1 MSTDSFN
8 QSIQDISNDLNQ
20 NINKKI
26 KYNKPNKSL
35 DSIIN
40 HIFHKFTRKYN
51 HMQDYYE
58 YTIIDNIIYNDKS
71 RIVSTFKDLLIIN
84 DWNEY
89 LKRFYKFEE
98 ILIRIPKY
106 CEYYNLYSK
115 IFPNYTSILE
125 GKYLYLNIQKKQRMI
140 DLQEQMEHD
149 KLKKERNKNQSDE
162 ESKEDINVFST
173 SIVNSTLNRINK
185 EEMEILFDINYD
197 NINKDDIIFADNL
210 NKLINLIN
218 SYEVKKEEY
227 LIEYNYEDNK
237 NKNKNKL
244 KKTEDKSP
252 LMNININYINFNKV
266 NDDKSNTVSVN
277 KKSNKNN
284 IFLYRIINNM
294 PMKDNKNNNIT
305 TKQDL
310 SKNKL
315 TSLDKKDYNLF
326 IMKINQI
333 RKNKKLFHNKSIH
346 IKNKYLSNQR
356 SNSFIYNKSYNSKL
370 NSKNGT
376 IAYES
381 RNKSS
386 SNNPIK
392 NNNKNIKKL
401 FSCKSSFF
409 VLPKDV
415 NKIDGLQKNVI
426 SPFNSRNQLMSDS
439 NNNNI
444 ANNKFFS
451 TGKNMINS
459 TKDNKSIFAPH
470 FFKLMNSNS
479 RNKIFLSKIQSNS
492 NMNSSQ
498 KFKAFQK
505 SLSPSNSKFSIRQKK
520 KIKKNNSFFN
530 ETVFN
535 KKKIISNY
543 AEKINSKSNL
553 KEKII
558 FNRINENIN
567 NRNSSLLSKKLS
579 CEFYNSSRLHH
590 SHSTKVI
597 KKRDSR
603 NVYNKNK
610 KNIKTVFISRFLKAF
625 NNTNVKIPFTQRNN
639 PK

>member
-1 MSTDSFN
+1 
-8 QSIQDISNDLNQ
+8 
-20 NINKKI
+20 
-26 KYNKPNKSL
+26 
-35 DSIIN
+35 
-40 HIFHKFTRKYN
+40 
-51 HMQDYYE
+51 
-58 YTIIDNIIYNDKS
+58 
-71 RIVSTFKDLLIIN
+71 
-84 DWNEY
+84 
-89 LKRFYKFEE
+89 
-98 ILIRIPKY
+98 
-106 CEYYNLYSK
+106 
-115 IFPNYTSILE
+115 
-125 GKYLYLNIQKKQRMI
+125 MI
-140 DLQEQMEHD
+140 DG
-149 KLKKERNKNQSDE
+149 
-162 ESKEDINVFST
+162 F
-173 SIVNSTLNRINK
+173 
-185 EEMEILFDINYD
+185 
-197 NINKDDIIFADNL
+197 
-210 NKLINLIN
+210 
-218 SYEVKKEEY
+218 
-227 LIEYNYEDNK
+227 
-237 NKNKNKL
+237 
-244 KKTEDKSP
+244 
-252 LMNININYINFNKV
+252 
-266 NDDKSNTVSVN
+266 
-277 KKSNKNN
+277 
-284 IFLYRIINNM
+284 
-294 PMKDNKNNNIT
+294 
-305 TKQDL
+305 
-310 SKNKL
+310 
-315 TSLDKKDYNLF
+315 
-326 IMKINQI
+326 
-333 RKNKKLFHNKSIH
+333 
-346 IKNKYLSNQR
+346 
-356 SNSFIYNKSYNSKL
+356 
-370 NSKNGT
+370 
-376 IAYES
+376 
-381 RNKSS
+381 
-386 SNNPIK
+386 
-392 NNNKNIKKL
+392 
-401 FSCKSSFF
+401 
-409 VLPKDV
+409 
-415 NKIDGLQKNVI
+415 QKNVN
-426 SPFNSRNQLMSDS
+426 SPFNSRNKVISD
-439 NNNNI
+439 NNNT

-498 KFKAFQK
+498 KFHAFQK